1 MKPKNSVPVTRR
13 LADEDSHAG
22 RSRRGRGA
30 STGIVLTPGHWVI
43 VILTVIIVLVAI
55 AIPLRNYFQQRG
67 EIARLQTS
75 IAAKEEQ
82 QREIAAEMDKYSNNA
97 YKDELARNRF
107 GVTKPGE
114 QAYRINDPRM
124 TVDDSVTSQ
133 ASDLVVQ
140 YPWYE
145 ELWRSVTVPAQPE
158 E

>member
-1 MKPKNSVPVTRR
+1 MGSEMCIR
-13 LADEDSHAG
+13 DS
-22 RSRRGRGA
+22 
-30 STGIVLTPGHWVI
+30 
-43 VILTVIIVLVAI
+43 

-124 TVDDSVTSQ
+124 TADDSVTSQ